1 MKIIS
6 VLWLTVLCVGCGG
19 YGSSTKVTPPQ
30 PGAVPAIAQLAPN
43 TVTAGAPG
51 FTLTVNGSNFAGN
64 SVVNWGSATPS
75 TTFVTGKQLM
85 TAIPASMIG
94 RDAILGRLRSQRPFA
109 TPEPC
114 DDRLRRRATRPTIAA
129 TGRA

>member
-1 MKIIS
+1 MKIVS
-6 VLWLTVLCVGCGG
+6 VLWLTLLCVGCGG

-64 SVVNWGSATPS
+64 SVVNWGGATPS

-85 TAIPASMIG
+85 TAIPASMI
-94 RDAILGRLRSQRPFA
+94 A
-109 TPEPC
+109 TAGTVSVTVTNPGTPGGQYGGGTMAE
-114 DDRLRRRATRPTIAA
+114 TSNTMTFTIK
-129 TGRA
+129 